1 MQNTSQTSHA
11 CHQLPTKTVPIQQLI
26 DKNSMT
32 LLLLD
37 LDLSLG
43 MNSCEILVL
52 QALPH

>member
-11 CHQLPTKTVPIQQLI
+11 CHQHPTKTVPIQQLI

-37 LDLSLG
+37 LSLG

-52 QALPH
+52 